1 MEVED
6 VEVNTIEVV
15 LVVKSAFGIVV
26 VDFERAEVVGIVDV
40 REVNMTVD
48 DAEIEVVDCSTV
60 LARGVIVSVIM
71 KIGKLFILYYANY
84 LIIVENLLNLYLLP
98 KA

>member
-84 LIIVENLLNLYLLP
+84 LIINLLNLYLLP